1 MLDSIFPYIRALI
14 RDKWLVLWVAW
25 AVCILGWSAVLLWP
39 DKYESSAKIH
49 VDTQTILEPLLKDMA
64 IQPNIRARVQ
74 LMSKVLLS
82 RPKLERVIRMVDLD
96 IDVETEDDL
105 EELIKKLRKSIKIKG
120 TVENNLYTLTARYST
135 PEESKMIV
143 QSLLSIFVEEIQG
156 KAREESDH
164 AGRFLDTQIQAYEQ
178 RLVEAEKKLE
188 AFKRKNIGVLPEEG
202 ISYYQDYQKTKTLL
216 ENSRLKLQEALNKRD
231 ALRRQMEGD
240 EPTYLGLGEKKST
253 TNVTEGNFAS
263 RIKQLQEKKDNLLIK
278 YTDEHPKVKAVS
290 RMLEELQAK
299 QAEKS
304 ASFKPLDAPLLL
316 GDKLSPLQK
325 STFFQQLT
333 VALGQAEAEAAAMQ
347 ARVAE
352 YSQRLA
358 LLKKQMN
365 SALDVE
371 TQLQG
376 LNRDYLII
384 KKRYSDLLARRE
396 TARLSERVEQ
406 TKVVKFRIVEPPSLP
421 LKPVSPNR
429 PLLATLVLIA
439 GLLAG
444 IGVTILRSMMYP
456 TFSSV
461 KQLASTLGRPVLGSI
476 RSMTVFEREKK
487 NLLSRSAF
495 AAACCALL
503 ISYGC
508 VLVISI
514 LTSHDATSELSNFD
528 SNAWGKKEL

>member
-1 MLDSIFPYIRALI
+1 MLDSIFPYIRAVM
-14 RDKWLVLWVAW
+14 RDRWLALWVAW
-25 AVCILGWSAVLLWP
+25 VVCVLGWTATLFWP

-49 VDTQTILEPLLKDMA
+49 VDTQSILEPLLKGMA
-64 IQPNIRARVQ
+64 IQPDIRARVE

-105 EELIKKLRKSIKIKG
+105 EELVKKLRKSIQIKG
-120 TVENNLYTLTARYST
+120 TIETNLYTLTARYTT
-135 PEESKMIV
+135 PDESKLIV

-156 KAREESDH
+156 KAREESDQ
-164 AGRFLDTQIQAYEQ
+164 AGRFLDSQIESYEQ
-178 RLVEAEKKLE
+178 RLSEAEKNLE
-188 AFKRKNIGVLPEEG
+188 AFKRKHIGVLPEEG
-202 ISYYQDYQKTKTLL
+202 ASYYQDYQKTKTLFD
-216 ENSRLKLQEALNKRD
+216 SSSLKLQEALNKRD
-231 ALRRQMEGD
+231 VLRRQMEGD
-240 EPTYLGLGEKKST
+240 EPTYLGLGEKKSSG
-253 TNVTEGNFAS
+253 NVVEGNFAS
-263 RIKQLQEKKDNLLIK
+263 RIKQLQEKRDNLLIK
-278 YTDEHPKVKAVS
+278 YTDQHPKVRAVS

-299 QAEKS
+299 QSQKA
-304 ASFKPLDAPLLL
+304 ASFKPADAPLLL
-316 GDKLSPLQK
+316 GDKLTPLQK

-352 YSQRLA
+352 YSHRLA

-429 PLLATLVLIA
+429 PLLATLVLIL

-444 IGVTILRSMMYP
+444 IGVTILRSLIHP

-461 KQLASTLGRPVLGSI
+461 KQLASTLGRPVLGSV
-476 RSMTVFEREKK
+476 RSIVMPEQEKK
-487 NLLSRSAF
+487 DVLSRSIF
-495 AAACCALL
+495 IAACIALL
-503 ISYGC
+503 ISYSG
-508 VLVISI
+508 VLLLSI
-514 LTSHDATSELSNFD
+514 LSSHDITSELSTFD
-528 SNAWGKKEL
+528 SDAWGKKKL